1 MYSLHTFKGVVLMN
15 MGIYGGSVSSR
26 SSQSVDPLI
35 KNKRDIRCCDE
46 LLSHP
51 RSVTPSSVLGKHR
64 GDSLIVRKENKP
76 VIETVDLVS
85 LEMALKDRPLEVDVP
100 LESSDFKH
108 FSSLERDIDRFIRSQ
123 NRSVCLLGEGFNL
136 KDYQEI
142 DKRVPSEGRVFIG
155 SDEDIYLKKEELGL
169 AQYIIIDYS
178 RISQVDSL
186 NYLLEGKKGEL
197 YPRIIGLLSQKDH
210 SVTAMSFQSRWSDYC
225 VLDSQERV
233 SSRDDGKTIT
243 LEDRTEQMEEEPSV
257 SGIEELPIFGQFY
270 KLEGLGSPS
279 FQEKRVHLLGA
290 DPSHPCVMYHMARS
304 LNAGFDVKCVEG
316 SYPRDIPVVS
326 SVDIQNCCSLKARTV
341 GKLGGDVEDYSS
353 SVLLHAGN
361 FDAVGGSYF
370 VRDGTVSRIKAPQTM
385 FVVSE
390 LTHEQW
396 LYLGYL
402 QHKNPRLS
410 IAGLEGVEAPKESV
424 LTSQTALVNVKTNRR
439 V

>member
-210 SVTAMSFQSRWSDYC
+210 SVTAMSFQSRWSHYC

-233 SSRDDGKTIT
+233 PSRDEGETIV
-243 LEDRTEQMEEEPSV
+243 LESREERMEEELSVSGIEEQLSVNGVEEWMEEEPSV
-257 SGIEELPIFGQFY
+257 SGIEELPIFGHFY
-270 KLEGLGSPS
+270 KLERLGNLS
-279 FQEKRVHLLGA
+279 FQGKRVHLLGV

-316 SYPRDIPVVS
+316 SYPKDIPVVS
-326 SVDIQNCCSLKARTV
+326 SVGIQDCCSLKARSV
-341 GKLGGDVEDYSS
+341 GESGGDVEDYSS

-370 VRDGTVSRIKAPQTM
+370 VRDGAVSRMKAPQTV

-396 LYLGYL
+396 LC
-402 QHKNPRLS
+402 
-410 IAGLEGVEAPKESV
+410 I
-424 LTSQTALVNVKTNRR
+424 
-439 V
+439 